1 MDIALWSRWSRRL
14 ATVSLVV
21 AAGVLTGCASTGE
34 PGMFRSAGD
43 KQDPI
48 ESVNRVTYKFN
59 DTLDKALMLNFVE
72 MNLPK
77 ATVSITAR
85 GLAALKATQHL
96 RRAERLPI
104 GSSKSLSLS
113 P

>member
-1 MDIALWSRWSRRL
+1 M
-14 ATVSLVV
+14 ATRVTKDVRKLLGWLEDAPVPEAQIV
-21 AAGVLTGCASTGE
+21 AAG
-34 PGMFRSAGD
+34 
-43 KQDPI
+43 
-48 ESVNRVTYKFN
+48 FN
-59 DTLDKALMLNFVE
+59 HTLDKALMLNFVE

>member
-1 MDIALWSRWSRRL
+1 MAMRVTKDVRKLLGWLEDAPVPEAQI
-14 ATVSLVV
+14 V
-21 AAGVLTGCASTGE
+21 AAS
-34 PGMFRSAGD
+34 
-43 KQDPI
+43 
-48 ESVNRVTYKFN
+48 FN
-59 DTLDKALMLNFVE
+59 HTLDKALMLNFVQ

-85 GLAALKATQHL
+85 GLAALKATQYL

>member
-1 MDIALWSRWSRRL
+1 MRVTNDVRRL
-14 ATVSLVV
+14 LAWLERAPVSEPQIVG
-21 AAGVLTGCASTGE
+21 AG
-34 PGMFRSAGD
+34 
-43 KQDPI
+43 
-48 ESVNRVTYKFN
+48 FN
-59 DTLDKALMLNFVE
+59 HTLDKALMLNFVE

-85 GLAALKATQHL
+85 GLAALKGTQHL

>member
-1 MDIALWSRWSRRL
+1 MAMHVTNDVRKLL
-14 ATVSLVV
+14 AWVEGAPVPEAQIV
-21 AAGVLTGCASTGE
+21 AAG
-34 PGMFRSAGD
+34 
-43 KQDPI
+43 
-48 ESVNRVTYKFN
+48 FN
-59 DTLDKALMLNFVE
+59 HTLDKALMLNLVE
-72 MNLPK
+72 MHQPG

>member
-1 MDIALWSRWSRRL
+1 MRVTKDVRKLLGWLEALRAQPL
-14 ATVSLVV
+14 
-21 AAGVLTGCASTGE
+21 AAG
-34 PGMFRSAGD
+34 
-43 KQDPI
+43 
-48 ESVNRVTYKFN
+48 FN
-59 DTLDKALMLNFVE
+59 HTLDKALMLNFVE

>member
-1 MDIALWSRWSRRL
+1 MAMRVTKDVRKLLGWLEDAPVPEAQI
-14 ATVSLVV
+14 V
-21 AAGVLTGCASTGE
+21 AAG
-34 PGMFRSAGD
+34 
-43 KQDPI
+43 
-48 ESVNRVTYKFN
+48 FN
-59 DTLDKALMLNFVE
+59 HTLDKALMLNFVE

-85 GLAALKATQHL
+85 GLAALKAIQHL
-96 RRAERLPI
+96 RLERLPI

>member
-1 MDIALWSRWSRRL
+1 MRVTNDVRRL
-14 ATVSLVV
+14 LAWLERAPVSEPQIVG
-21 AAGVLTGCASTGE
+21 AG
-34 PGMFRSAGD
+34 
-43 KQDPI
+43 
-48 ESVNRVTYKFN
+48 FN
-59 DTLDKALMLNFVE
+59 HTLDKALMLNFVE

-77 ATVSITAR
+77 ATITAR

>member
-1 MDIALWSRWSRRL
+1 
-14 ATVSLVV
+14 
-21 AAGVLTGCASTGE
+21 
-34 PGMFRSAGD
+34 
-43 KQDPI
+43 
-48 ESVNRVTYKFN
+48 
-59 DTLDKALMLNFVE
+59 MLNFVE

-77 ATVSITAR
+77 ATITAR